1 VTAACATKPPRV
13 TLPAPSRAGLVDTLI
28 VSDLHLGLPAACPG
42 ALLALL
48 EERRFDRLILLG
60 DFFHDGGSR
69 HLCADAWRLLAHLR
83 RLSHR
88 REAEVVWVLGNH
100 DRHLG
105 HLAAALLGVETTE
118 AFRWS
123 HAGRAFA
130 AVHGDRFDGFVSR
143 HVRMAGFLSRS
154 YAFAQRR
161 LSTGGGWPKLL
172 DRLHAGLSSLSERV
186 EEGAFGYATSH
197 DVDVIVCGHTHRPR
211 RTVFDVPGPAG
222 GGIEYFNTGCWVKR
236 PASFVTVGAS
246 GGVALDHRP

>member
-1 VTAACATKPPRV
+1 MTAACAIGPPRLA
-13 TLPAPSRAGLVDTLI
+13 LPDPSRAGVVDTLI
-28 VSDLHLGLPAACPG
+28 VSDLHLGLRAARPG

-60 DFFHDGGSR
+60 DVLHDWSIR
-69 HLCADAWRLLAHLR
+69 HLCADTWRLLGHLR
-83 RLSHR
+83 RLHHR

-105 HLAAALLGVETTE
+105 HVVAALLGVETTE
-118 AFRWS
+118 TFRWT

-130 AVHGDRFDGFVSR
+130 AVHGDRFDGFVSK
-143 HVRMAGFLSRS
+143 HVRMADFFSRS

-161 LSTGGGWPKLL
+161 LSTGGEWPKLL

-222 GGIEYFNTGCWVKR
+222 GFIEYFNTGCWVDR
-236 PASFVTVGAS
+236 PASFVTVGA
-246 GGVALDHRP
+246 GGVALNHCP

>member
-1 VTAACATKPPRV
+1 V
-13 TLPAPSRAGLVDTLI
+13 
-28 VSDLHLGLPAACPG
+28 
-42 ALLALL
+42 
-48 EERRFDRLILLG
+48 
-60 DFFHDGGSR
+60 FHDWSLR
-69 HLCADAWRLLAHLR
+69 HLCADAWRLLAHVR

-130 AVHGDRFDGFVSR
+130 AVHGDRFDGFVSK
-143 HVRMAGFLSRS
+143 HVRMADFFSRS

-161 LSTGGGWPKLL
+161 LPTGGEWPKLL
-172 DRLHAGLSSLSERV
+172 DRLHAGRSGLSEQV

-222 GGIEYFNTGCWVKR
+222 GLIEYFNTGCWVAR
-236 PASFVTVGAS
+236 PASFVTVGAA
-246 GGVALDHRP
+246 GVALDHCP

>member
-1 VTAACATKPPRV
+1 VAAACATKPPRV
-13 TLPAPSRAGLVDTLI
+13 ALPAPSRAGAVDTLI
-28 VSDLHLGLPAACPG
+28 VSDLHLGLRAARPG

-60 DFFHDGGSR
+60 DVFHDCSLR
-69 HLCADAWRLLAHLR
+69 HLSADAWRLLAHVR

-88 REAEVVWVLGNH
+88 RDADVVWVLGNH

-105 HLAAALLGVETTE
+105 HVAAALLGVGNIE

-123 HAGRAFA
+123 YAGRAFA
-130 AVHGDRFDGFVSR
+130 AVHGDRFDGFVSK

-161 LSTGGGWPKLL
+161 LSTGGEWPKLL
-172 DRLHAGLSSLSERV
+172 DRLHAGSSGLSERV
-186 EEGAFGYATSH
+186 EEGAFGFATSH

-222 GGIEYFNTGCWVKR
+222 GLIEYFNTGCWVAR
-236 PASFVTVGAS
+236 PASFVTVGAA
-246 GGVALDHRP
+246 GVALDHCP